1 MKKYKSVKRFALPVS
16 IILGSGLYSL
26 PGMAD
31 PCTSVTD
38 GDGQKHLTCNS
49 TIYYYSAGEHGG
61 TPLSDYASVTINT
74 TQDASTSP
82 LQGWAV
88 YGNSSTY
95 NFNELNI
102 ETSGAKADGIV
113 TKNGASKINIDK
125 LTITTTGSSADG
137 LNVGKESNGTII
149 TVGDDAYIDAFGMGV
164 RANSS
169 TTGTNENLITLGK
182 NAVIISHEAGSNL
195 EFLGRELGTGYAVYA
210 GNTNSAATGDARVVI
225 GDNST
230 IVANGS
236 SAHAVYANKGGIIE
250 LGSTNIRAEGATA
263 HGIYAEAGSKKVG
276 GATVTAGSQVYLGGD
291 TTINVISDGRKF
303 ALYAKGAD
311 SQISS
316 SDRLSGDSIR
326 SVFTVDGDMKAETKG
341 IIDLQMADN
350 SRFTG
355 STNSLEYNA
364 AGAPNTSTNGT
375 INLDIAGANSIW
387 NMTADSVL
395 SNLILTGATLRY
407 NAPDDL
413 TDPDA
418 FVPKT
423 LTVAGDYTGNG
434 GRLILNTVLNGDDSP
449 TDKLLIKGNSA
460 GTTTVSF
467 VNIGGQ
473 GTLTT
478 LNGIEVITV
487 DGTSDGTFSQDGRI
501 VAGAYDYYL
510 GRGKNGNEKNWYL
523 TSDYSPV
530 TPDPDPEPEPE
541 PKPKPEPEPEP
552 EPKPIVRPE
561 AGGYIN
567 NLYMANNLF
576 NVRLHDRLGE
586 TQYTDVLTGER
597 KVTSLWLRNVAGHS
611 VVKSG
616 DGQLKT
622 GTNRYVV
629 QLGGDIAQWSDND
642 LNRYHIGLMAG
653 YGRISGKT
661 TNHIT
666 NTRAS
671 SHADGYS
678 AGIYGTYYAN
688 EADKTGLYVDSW
700 VQYNW
705 FKNRVD
711 GDELPEEKYNSDGIT
726 LSAEAGYSFLIN
738 ETQGSEGSIN
748 RWYIQPKAQVTY
760 MGVKMDTHTERGGT
774 RVSATGEGNIQT
786 RLGVKVYGLGQALQD
801 KENDRHFQPFA
812 EINWLNNS
820 KMTGVS
826 MNGEH
831 ISQSGTRNIGEIKVG
846 IEGQLTRNTD
856 IWFNVAQQAGS
867 DNYSDTQGML
877 GLKYRF

>member
-1 MKKYKSVKRFALPVS
+1 
-16 IILGSGLYSL
+16 
-26 PGMAD
+26 
-31 PCTSVTD
+31 
-38 GDGQKHLTCNS
+38 
-49 TIYYYSAGEHGG
+49 
-61 TPLSDYASVTINT
+61 
-74 TQDASTSP
+74 
-82 LQGWAV
+82 
-88 YGNSSTY
+88 
-95 NFNELNI
+95 
-102 ETSGAKADGIV
+102 
-113 TKNGASKINIDK
+113 
-125 LTITTTGSSADG
+125 
-137 LNVGKESNGTII
+137 
-149 TVGDDAYIDAFGMGV
+149 
-164 RANSS
+164 
-169 TTGTNENLITLGK
+169 
-182 NAVIISHEAGSNL
+182 
-195 EFLGRELGTGYAVYA
+195 
-210 GNTNSAATGDARVVI
+210 
-225 GDNST
+225 
-230 IVANGS
+230 
-236 SAHAVYANKGGIIE
+236 
-250 LGSTNIRAEGATA
+250 
-263 HGIYAEAGSKKVG
+263 
-276 GATVTAGSQVYLGGD
+276 GD
-291 TTINVISDGRKF
+291 TTINVVSDGRKF

-364 AGAPNTSTNGT
+364 AGAPNTTTNGT
-375 INLDIAGANSIW
+375 INLDIAGAGSIW

-395 SNLILTGATLRY
+395 SNLTLTGATLRY
-407 NAPDDL
+407 NSPDDL
-413 TDPDA
+413 SDPDA

-434 GRLILNTVLNGDDSP
+434 GHLIMNTVLNGDDSP

-473 GTLTT
+473 GGLTI

-487 DGTSDGTFSQDGRI
+487 DGISDGTFTQNGRI

-510 GRGKNGNEKNWYL
+510 GRGKNGNDKNWYL

-530 TPDPDPEPEPE
+530 TPDP
-541 PKPKPEPEPEP
+541 KPKPEPEPKP
-552 EPKPIVRPE
+552 EPVVRPE

-611 VVKSG
+611 TVKSG

-661 TNHIT
+661 TNHVT
-666 NTRAS
+666 KTRAKS
-671 SHADGYS
+671 DADGYS

-688 EADKTGLYVDSW
+688 EADKSGLYVDSW

-705 FKNRVD
+705 FKNRIN

-738 ETQGSEGSIN
+738 ETQGSDGSTN
-748 RWYIQPKAQVTY
+748 RWFIQPKAQVTY
-760 MGVKMDTHTERGGT
+760 MGVKMDTHTERNGT

-786 RLGVKVYGLGQALQD
+786 RLGIRVYGLGQALQD
-801 KENDRHFQPFA
+801 KDNDRQFQPFA

-826 MNGEH
+826 MDDDHVG
-831 ISQSGTRNIGEIKVG
+831 QSGTRNIGEIKVG
-846 IEGQLTRNTD
+846 VEGQLTRNAD

-867 DNYSDTQGML
+867 DHYSDTQGML